1 MGSGTNKATKKDVSK
16 FQDVLAPIVFLWYG
30 GNVRHWVKREGI
42 PVLPCTYIYIYTY
55 IHKPI
60 LS

>member
-16 FQDVLAPIVFLWYG
+16 FQDVLAPIVFFVVWRKCKALGEKGRYTG
-30 GNVRHWVKREGI
+30 F
-42 PVLPCTYIYIYTY
+42 TMYIYIY